1 MEKKQ
6 ASVWWVGFFL
16 AATVLIVS
24 SILGFALMIVLGLI
38 SSFLPVIDWL
48 IYTESGAYVMT
59 VVGFVILAFATAYQS
74 VFTRKRYSITDFG
87 KAVHAAVGIYVV
99 IVLLFMGYDWWTGN
113 LPVWQ
118 DYVVNIISAVIFY
131 VVSKKYLH
139 A

>member
-24 SILGFALMIVLGLI
+24 SLLGLALMIVLGLI

-59 VVGFVILAFATAYQS
+59 VIGFVILAFATAYQS

-87 KAVHAAVGIYVV
+87 KAVQYATGIYVV
-99 IVLLFMGYDWWTGN
+99 ILLLFMGYDWWTGHS
-113 LPVWQ
+113 PVWQ
-118 DYVVNIISAVIFY
+118 DYVIDIIGIIIFY
-131 VVSKKYLH
+131 VVTKKYLH

>member
-24 SILGFALMIVLGLI
+24 SLLGLALMIVLGLI

-59 VVGFVILAFATAYQS
+59 VIGFVILAFATAYQS

-87 KAVHAAVGIYVV
+87 KAVQYATGIYVV
-99 IVLLFMGYDWWTGN
+99 ILLLFMGYDWWTGYS
-113 LPVWQ
+113 PVWQ
-118 DYVVNIISAVIFY
+118 DYVIDIIGIIIFY
-131 VVSKKYLH
+131 VVTKKYLH